1 MPSYLHELL
10 LLLFRNSST
19 LAPELLQRLQVVVPE
34 YDGGRVESAD
44 LPDIKPAAYHADL
57 VWLLLR
63 ESQPVLGM
71 VEIQLGVDEDK
82 KYSWPAYVANLRAR
96 ARCPVCLLV
105 VTVENSV
112 ARWANRRIELG
123 GGSRIVPCV
132 VGPSTV
138 PPITDQGA
146 ADRHVELAVLS
157 AQAHGKDA
165 DTYLAAR
172 IASAAIVASA
182 SVDSERSRMYLDF
195 ILRSLSDGAKH
206 MLKTMSLATFEY
218 QSDFAL
224 ECIAKGR
231 LEGRQ
236 EGRAQI
242 ILRQLALRFG
252 SLTNSIE
259 ARIHAMDAEQ
269 LDCLAGRVVTATTL
283 DEALS

>member
-10 LLLFRNSST
+10 LLLFRNSSK
-19 LAPELLQRLQVVVPE
+19 LAPELLQRLQVAVPE
-34 YDGGRVESAD
+34 HNESRVESAD

-63 ESQPVLGM
+63 NSQPVLGIV

-82 KYSWPAYVANLRAR
+82 KYTWPAYVANLRAR

-112 ARWANRRIELG
+112 ARWADRRIELG

-132 VGPSTV
+132 IGPSTI
-138 PPITDQGA
+138 PPITDQGD
-146 ADRHVELAVLS
+146 ADKHVELAVLS

-165 DTYLAAR
+165 DAQLAAR

-182 SVDSERSRMYLDF
+182 SVDLERSQMYLEL
-195 ILRSLSDGAKH
+195 ILQSLSDGAKCV
-206 MLKTMSLATFEY
+206 MKTLSLATFEY
-218 QSDFAL
+218 RSDFAL

-231 LEGRQ
+231 LEGRA
-236 EGRAQI
+236 EV
-242 ILRQLALRFG
+242 ILRQLVLRFG
-252 SLTNSIE
+252 GLTSSIE
-259 ARIHAMDAEQ
+259 ARIRAMDAEQ
-269 LDCLAGRVVTATTL
+269 LDCLADRVVTATTL
-283 DEALS
+283 DDVFSAL